1 MKPKAYPCLFLDRD
15 GVVNLDKGYVHKVE
29 DFEFMP
35 GIFEISRAA
44 KANGQLVVLVTNQSG
59 IGRGFYTEEQ
69 FWELMTWVESRFLE
83 EGITIDGV
91 YPCPHSP
98 EDSSSFSG
106 DACDCRKP
114 KPGLILKAGR
124 DLDIDLEESIFIG
137 DKESD
142 MLAARAAGVGKYY
155 LLGSEVTSGDFLS
168 YADLD
173 QIRAVVYG
181 V

>member
-1 MKPKAYPCLFLDRD
+1 MKPKASPCLFLDRD

-59 IGRGFYTEEQ
+59 IGRGFYTEQQ
-69 FWELMTWVESRFLE
+69 FWDLMTWVESRFLE

-91 YPCPHSP
+91 YHCPHTP
-98 EDSSSFSG
+98 KDSSSFS
-106 DACDCRKP
+106 DDVCDCRKP
-114 KPGLILKAGR
+114 KPGLILKAAR
-124 DLDIDLEESIFIG
+124 DLDIALKESIFIG
-137 DKESD
+137 DQESD
-142 MLAARAAGVGKYY
+142 MLAARAAGVGTSY
-155 LLGSEVTSGDFLS
+155 LVGPKATSGDFLA

-181 V
+181 A